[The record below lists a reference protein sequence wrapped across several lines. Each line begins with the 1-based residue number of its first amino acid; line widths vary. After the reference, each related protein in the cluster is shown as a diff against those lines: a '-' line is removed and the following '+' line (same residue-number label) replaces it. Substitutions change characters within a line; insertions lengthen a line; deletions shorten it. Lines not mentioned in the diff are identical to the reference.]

1 MEKKK
6 QFYPKQHTMLNRAI
20 SYILVFAMVFTMGA
34 FSQLN
39 GVIAKAAEKLTSPV
53 IEQNE
58 DGTYNVTLNYK
69 DETGEAASVELMG
82 TLPGASW
89 NIGESVKM
97 EKSADNVW
105 SATIKNVGQG
115 QSFEYK
121 FVLNGKDWIQDPLN
135 AGEKNGNSTV
145 ILPGLAAGALR
156 VTKGK
161 ETELPKLALLK
172 ADGTAETVTA
182 SYSLKDTSLAGQ
194 VTISNGKITVS
205 EDYAQDTVVLAA
217 SYEDKT
223 TEVTVSIVKA
233 ADITLKFY
241 YHRQDAAY
249 DGWNLYMWDVDQTG
263 SIDGGQYDFATA
275 EDGSVAA
282 TVAVR
287 TGAGSLGYIVRHS
300 TPGNEW
306 ESKDVE
312 SDRFIDLM
320 GVVSGTI
327 SLYVESGVEDV
338 KCVYGDDVV
347 IAPTVK
353 SAVYDENNHT
363 ITVEMTEELKA
374 DDSLN
379 TAFKVSA
386 YGNEAV
392 VSEVKAAGNKV
403 YTICLAK
410 ELDLSKQYKVIY
422 DGREQQIQ
430 MPVYYET
437 KEFEDKYTYT
447 GNDLGATWTKEKT
460 TFRVWSPEAE
470 AVVVNLYKSG
480 TEGTDDLIDTLTMTK
495 DVNGTWT
502 TEKAG
507 DLNGIYYTY
516 TVTREGKEVKDIC
529 DPYART
535 TGVNG
540 KRAMVIDL
548 NTTNPTGW
556 ESDSNPH
563 EGESI
568 TDQIIYE
575 GHIRDLTIDEKS
587 GVSEANKGKFLGLTE
602 DKAKAV
608 NHMKELGISYLH
620 ILPMYDFG
628 SVDETG
634 KGSQYNWGYD
644 PVNYNVPEGS
654 YSTNPSDGAVRV
666 KELKQMVQSLHNNDI
681 SVVMDV
687 VYNHVYNANEFC
699 INKLVPKYFSRYG
712 KDGKLYEDSGCGN
725 DTASERSMVRKYIV
739 DSVCYWADEY
749 HIDGFRFDLVGLLDV
764 DTVNE
769 IVAEVHK
776 KHPGVMFYGEGW
788 SMAND
793 EVTGKYTMATQV
805 NSKQTPGF
813 AYFNDSIRD
822 ALKGHVFNDTAPGFI
837 SGEQGDEEKIAKNF
851 LGAADWCSSP
861 SQTINYAS
869 CHDNHTLID
878 RIANSRPDAS
888 REDLI
893 RMNNLAAAVYL
904 MAEGV
909 PFMQAG
915 EEFLRSK
922 VNEDGSFNH
931 NSYNAGDTVNAIQ
944 WGNLEETANADVF
957 NYYKGLIAF
966 RKAHGALR
974 LSNAE
979 DVAKTVSVVDGLDKN
994 VVALDIK
1001 GGINGETADE
1011 LFVIFN
1017 ANTSS
1022 TTVSLPDGEWSVCIN
1037 DKAAGTDALK
1047 KIKNGKA
1054 TVAPISAMAL
1064 VRTGNANTPQ
1074 ETKVGTKIK
1083 DKNSNGIYRVT
1094 KTGKNGTVE
1103 YQKPLS
1109 QKGTVTIPKTI
1120 KADGKTYKVTSIAA
1134 NTFKNSKKL
1143 AKVVIGSNV
1152 AKIGKNAFYGCK
1164 SLKNIVINTT
1174 KLKKATVGAKAF
1186 KGTPAKAVVKVP
1198 KGKLKT
1204 YKKILQAK
1212 GLNKKATVK

>member
-6 QFYPKQHTMLNRAI
+6 QFYQKQHTILNRAI
-20 SYILVFAMVFTMGA
+20 SYMLVFAMVFTMGA

-39 GVIAKAAEKLTSPV
+39 GIIAKAAEGLTSPV

-58 DGTYNVTLNYK
+58 DGTYNVTFNYK

-82 TLPGASW
+82 NFPVTSW

-97 EKSADNVW
+97 EKGADNVW
-105 SATIKNVGQG
+105 SATIKNVAQG

-121 FVLNGKDWIQDPLN
+121 FVLNGEKWEKDPLN
-135 AGEKNGNSTV
+135 ASEKNGNSAV
-145 ILPGLAAGALR
+145 IVPGLAAGTLH
-156 VTKGK
+156 VSKGK
-161 ETELPKLALLK
+161 EAELPKLTLMK

-182 SYSLKDTSLAGQ
+182 SYSLKDASLAGQ
-194 VTISNGKITVS
+194 VTIADGKITVS
-205 EDYAQDTVVLAA
+205 EDCAQDTIVLIA

-223 TEVTVSIVKA
+223 SEVTVSVSDGA
-233 ADITLKFY
+233 GITLKVY

-249 DGWNLYMWDVDQTG
+249 DGWNLYMWDQDQTG
-263 SIDGGQYDFATA
+263 SIDGGQYDFTTE

-287 TGAGSLGYIVRHS
+287 TGAGNLGYIVRHS

-312 SDRFIDLM
+312 SDRFIDLL
-320 GVVSGTI
+320 GVISGTVN
-327 SLYVESGVEDV
+327 LYVESGVEDV

-353 SAVYDENNHT
+353 DAVYNEDNHT
-363 ITVEMTEELKA
+363 VTVEMTEEIKTE
-374 DDSLN
+374 DSLN

-386 YGNEAV
+386 YGDEAGI
-392 VSEVKAAGNKV
+392 SEVKAAGNKV
-403 YTICLAK
+403 YTIYLEKA
-410 ELDLSKQYKVIY
+410 LDLSKQYKVVY
-422 DGREQQIQ
+422 DGREHLIQ
-430 MPVYYET
+430 MPNYYAT

-460 TFRVWSPEAE
+460 TFRVWAPEAE
-470 AVVVNLYKSG
+470 SVVVNLYKSG
-480 TEGTDDLIDTLTMTK
+480 TEGTDDLIDTLTMAK

-502 TEKAG
+502 AEKEG
-507 DLNGIYYTY
+507 DLNGTYYTY
-516 TVTREGKEVKDIC
+516 TVTREGEEVKDIC

-548 NTTNPTGW
+548 DTTNPAGW

-575 GHIRDLTIDEKS
+575 GHIRDLTVGEKS
-587 GVSEANKGKFLGLTE
+587 GVTEANKGKFLGLTE
-602 DKAKAV
+602 DKATAV
-608 NHMKELGISYLH
+608 NHMKELGITYLH

-634 KGSQYNWGYD
+634 NGSQYNWGYD

-654 YSTNPSDGAVRV
+654 YSTNPSDGTVRV

-699 INKLVPKYFSRYG
+699 INKLVPKYFSRFG
-712 KDGKLYEDSGCGN
+712 EDGKLYEDSGCGN

-793 EVTGKYTMATQV
+793 AVTEKYTMATQV

-822 ALKGHVFNDTAPGFI
+822 TLKGHVFNDTAPGFI
-837 SGEQGDEEKIAKNF
+837 SGEEGDEEKIAKNF

-893 RMNNLAAAVYL
+893 RMNNLAAAVYI

-931 NSYNAGDTVNAIQ
+931 NSYNAGDAVNAIQ
-944 WGNLEETANADVF
+944 WGNLEEAANADVF

-1001 GGINGETADE
+1001 GGINGETAE
-1011 LFVIFN
+1011 EMYIIFN

-1022 TTVSLPDGEWSVCIN
+1022 ASVSLPDGEWTVCIN
-1037 DKAAGTDALK
+1037 DKNAGTDALET
-1047 KIKNGKA
+1047 IKNGKA

-1064 VRTGNANTPQ
+1064 VRTAATETPQ
-1074 ETKVGTKIK
+1074 EIKVGTKIT
-1083 DKNSNGIYRVT
+1083 DKSSNAIYRVT

-1109 QKGTVTIPKTI
+1109 QKATVTIPKTI
-1120 KADGKTYKVTSIAA
+1120 RADGKTYKVTSIAA
-1134 NTFKNSKKL
+1134 GAFKNSKKL
-1143 AKVVIGSNV
+1143 TKVVIGSNV
-1152 AKIGKNAFYGCK
+1152 TKIGKNAFYGCK
-1164 SLKNIVINTT
+1164 NLKNIVINT
-1174 KLKKATVGAKAF
+1174 KNLKKTTVGAKAF

-1198 KGKLKT
+1198 KSKLKT

-1212 GLNKKATVK
+1212 GLSKKATVK

>member
-6 QFYPKQHTMLNRAI
+6 QFYQKQHTILNRAI
-20 SYILVFAMVFTMGA
+20 SYMLVFAMVFTMGA

-39 GVIAKAAEKLTSPV
+39 GIIAKAAEGLTSPA

-58 DGTYNVTLNYK
+58 DGTYNVTFNYK

-97 EKSADNVW
+97 EKGADNAW
-105 SATIKNVGQG
+105 SATIKNVAQG

-121 FVLNGKDWIQDPLN
+121 FVLNGKDWVQDPLN
-135 AGEKNGNSTV
+135 AAEKNGNSTV
-145 ILPGLAAGALR
+145 ILPGLSSGSLR
-156 VTKGK
+156 VTKGE
-161 ETELPKLALLK
+161 ETELPKLTLLK
-172 ADGTAETVTA
+172 EDGTAETVTA
-182 SYSLKDTSLAGQ
+182 SYSLKDAGLAGQ

-205 EDYAQDTVVLAA
+205 KDYAQDTVVLTA
-217 SYEDKT
+217 SYEDKK
-223 TEVTVSIVKA
+223 TEVTVSIAKA

-263 SIDGGQYDFATA
+263 SIDGGQYDFAAA

-327 SLYVESGVEDV
+327 SLYVESGKEEV

-353 SAVYDENNHT
+353 SAVYDEKNHT
-363 ITVEMTEELKA
+363 VTVEMTEELKA
-374 DDSLN
+374 DGLN

-386 YGNEAV
+386 YGDEAA

-403 YTICLAK
+403 YTISLAK

-447 GNDLGATWTKEKT
+447 GNDLGAAWTKEKT

-480 TEGTDDLIDTLTMTK
+480 TEGTDDLIDTLTMAK

-502 TEKAG
+502 AEKAG
-507 DLNGIYYTY
+507 DLNGTYYTY

-548 NTTNPTGW
+548 NTTNPAGW
-556 ESDSNPH
+556 ESDNNPH

-602 DKAKAV
+602 DKATAV

-788 SMAND
+788 SMAN
-793 EVTGKYTMATQV
+793 EAVTGKYTMATQV

-822 ALKGHVFNDTAPGFI
+822 ALKGHVFNDTAPGFV
-837 SGEQGDEEKIAKNF
+837 SGEEGDEEKIAKNF

-904 MAEGV
+904 IAEGV

-931 NSYNAGDTVNAIQ
+931 NSYNAGDTVNAIR
-944 WGNLEETANADVF
+944 WGNLEETAYADVF

-1037 DKAAGTDALK
+1037 DKAAGTDSLK
-1047 KIKNGKA
+1047 KINNGKA

-1134 NTFKNSKKL
+1134 NAFKNSKKL
-1143 AKVVIGSNV
+1143 TKVVIGSNV
-1152 AKIGKNAFYGCK
+1152 TKIGKNAFYGCK
-1164 SLKNIVINTT
+1164 NLKNIVINT
-1174 KLKKATVGAKAF
+1174 KNLKKTTVGAKAF

-1198 KGKLKT
+1198 KGKSKT

-1212 GLNKKATVK
+1212 GLSKKATVK